1 MTITVTPRR
10 VAAVLLAVLAFAA
23 FYLLGASH
31 GGTAVASAAGT
42 TSPDLAP
49 SSAVAAGSVSGY
61 PTGTGAAASPTA
73 GGITVTGTGKVTGTP
88 DTLQVDFGVNVTGAS
103 VSSALASANA
113 ATARVQN
120 ALVRRGVAARDL
132 QTSGLSIQPS
142 YSNSS
147 SGQETVTGYQVSE
160 GLSALLHDIST
171 AGSTIN
177 AAVAAGGNS
186 VSIDGVGLDL
196 ADTSSLMTA
205 ARQSAFSAAKTKA
218 DQYAQAAGRPLG
230 QVLSISEVVANP
242 TPVYPGAYAASTPA
256 SPAATA
262 VPVQAGS
269 QDVSVTVTVV
279 FALG

>member
-10 VAAVLLAVLAFAA
+10 VAAALITVLAFAA

-31 GGTAVASAAGT
+31 GGTAVASAAGSA
-42 TSPDLAP
+42 SPGLAS
-49 SSAVAAGSVSGY
+49 SSAVAAGSV
-61 PTGTGAAASPTA
+61 TGTPADTSPAAVA
-73 GGITVTGTGKVTGTP
+73 GGITVTGTGKVSGTP
-88 DTLQVDFGVNVTGAS
+88 DTLRVDFGVNVTAGS
-103 VSSALASANA
+103 VSSALAAANA
-113 ATARVQN
+113 TTTRVQDT
-120 ALVRRGVAARDL
+120 LLSHGVAAKDL

-142 YSNSS
+142 YSYSS
-147 SGQETVTGYQVSE
+147 SGQSTVRGYQVSE
-160 GLSALLHDIST
+160 GLSALLHDISA

-205 ARQSAFSAAKTKA
+205 ARQSAFTAAKTKA
-218 DQYAQAAGRPLG
+218 DQYAKAAGRPLG

-242 TPVYPGAYAASTPA
+242 TPVYPGAYAPS
-256 SPAATA
+256 SPATSAGTA